1 MKYILIPLWFF
12 TAALLYQIF
21 LIVVVPILML
31 LNLFWELKLAK
42 LSLINYEEERT
53 WIRINEDLINYEQK
67 VITHKTAFHWAYVK
81 TRKYLKRKDSGSD
94 DRSLATGREV
104 DYM

>member
-12 TAALLYQIF
+12 TVALLYQIF

-42 LSLINYEEERT
+42 LSLTNYEEERT
-53 WIRINEDLINYEQK
+53 WIRIEEGRVNHGTEEIIY
-67 VITHKTAFHWAYVK
+67 KTAFHWAYVK
-81 TRKYLKRKDSGSD
+81 TRKYLKTKDSGSD

-104 DYM
+104 DHM

>member
-12 TAALLYQIF
+12 TVALLYQIF

-53 WIRINEDLINYEQK
+53 WIRIEEGRVNHGTEEIIY
-67 VITHKTAFHWAYVK
+67 KTAFHWAYVK

-94 DRSLATGREV
+94 DRSLATWREV

>member
-53 WIRINEDLINYEQK
+53 WIRIEEGRVNHGTEEIIY
-67 VITHKTAFHWAYVK
+67 KTAFHWAYVK

-104 DYM
+104 DHM

>member
-21 LIVVVPILML
+21 LIVVVPILIL
-31 LNLFWELKLAK
+31 INLFWELKLAK

-53 WIRINEDLINYEQK
+53 WIRIEEGRVNHGTEEIIY
-67 VITHKTAFHWAYVK
+67 KTAFHWAYVK
-81 TRKYLKRKDSGSD
+81 TRKYLKKKDAEGKDTSMDS
-94 DRSLATGREV
+94 GREV